1 MSTNR
6 LFQEKP
12 VEGINGIA
20 RGGIW
25 KSMEFQGVCQNLRKN
40 RAFSGKLMK
49 KSGKTQEM
57 RVNIEY
63 PQHWDSIKK
72 RPNTRRLNQIIN
84 NKIVSIYIQNTYNK

>member
-1 MSTNR
+1 
-6 LFQEKP
+6 
-12 VEGINGIA
+12 
-20 RGGIW
+20 
-25 KSMEFQGVCQNLRKN
+25 MEFQGVCQNLRKN

-72 RPNTRRLNQIIN
+72 DP
-84 NKIVSIYIQNTYNK
+84 IQGV